1 MKISLMAAAFVCLTV
16 LAGCTQKQ
24 QLPADVTGDLVPINK
39 SQVIDYER

>member
-1 MKISLMAAAFVCLTV
+1 MKSQIMIVCFALLTL

-24 QLPADVTGDLVPINK
+24 KLPADVTGDLVPINK

>member
-1 MKISLMAAAFVCLTV
+1 MKVFLMIVCFSCAV
-16 LAGCTQKQ
+16 GCTQKQ

>member
-1 MKISLMAAAFVCLTV
+1 MRVFLMIVCFLWV
-16 LAGCTQKQ
+16 VGCTQKQ